1 MDTNECSLCRPGGFA
16 LTRQMFQFAGIE
28 IPEAGAA
35 ETESTDPAVP
45 LRVIDIGCGTGGTMR
60 WLSEHFPDWQISG
73 LDKNP
78 DVHEPGWIETGC
90 AEKLPYPDQTAD
102 IILMECS
109 CSKVA
114 EPAAALREERLGES
128 CILHVSSIDLGEEP
142 CRFAHQRAIR
152 TIRQQGGCIS
162 FAPCYHQAL
171 WDSSAAWQAAMRSFL
186 PFADLITVGQESLTL
201 LTGYPDAAGAHR
213 LLLEGNCKLLCYLSG
228 QGVRLTNG
236 RSTAVVPVD
245 QPVPEP
251 AAAGALL
258 YALAQDWI
266 PGKVLSGLSHGEL
279 YRLAEF
285 IVLYALP
292 PALG

>member
-1 MDTNECSLCRPGGFA
+1 
-16 LTRQMFQFAGIE
+16 
-28 IPEAGAA
+28 
-35 ETESTDPAVP
+35 
-45 LRVIDIGCGTGGTMR
+45 
-60 WLSEHFPDWQISG
+60 
-73 LDKNP
+73 
-78 DVHEPGWIETGC
+78 
-90 AEKLPYPDQTAD
+90 
-102 IILMECS
+102 
-109 CSKVA
+109 
-114 EPAAALREERLGES
+114 
-128 CILHVSSIDLGEEP
+128 
-142 CRFAHQRAIR
+142 
-152 TIRQQGGCIS
+152 
-162 FAPCYHQAL
+162 
-171 WDSSAAWQAAMRSFL
+171 MRSFL

-201 LTGYPDAAGAHR
+201 LTGCPDAAGAHR

-266 PGKVLSGLSHGEL
+266 PGKGLSGLSHGEL

>member
-1 MDTNECSLCRPGGFA
+1 MEKITVMGEALLRLYTGQPLEQAEQFQVTCGGTGLETACTIARLGGRCSLLACIGEDPFGDRILEW
-16 LTRQMFQFAGIE
+16 LTRHGVDTDQMQHTGRAATTLCFVREGMQAYY
-28 IPEAGAA
+28 PAPGA
-35 ETESTDPAVP
+35 D
-45 LRVIDIGCGTGGTMR
+45 RM
-60 WLSEHFPDWQISG
+60 LS
-73 LDKNP
+73 
-78 DVHEPGWIETGC
+78 
-90 AEKLPYPDQTAD
+90 
-102 IILMECS
+102 
-109 CSKVA
+109 
-114 EPAAALREERLGES
+114 AAALREERLGES
-128 CILHVSSIDLGEEP
+128 CILHVSSMDLGEEP

-162 FAPCYHQAL
+162 FAPCYHPAL

-186 PFADLITVGQESLTL
+186 PFADLITVGQESLAL
-201 LTGYPDAAGAHR
+201 LTGCPDAAGAHR

-266 PGKVLSGLSHGEL
+266 PGKGLSGLSHGEL

>member
-1 MDTNECSLCRPGGFA
+1 MYHCPTGGQVQLAGVHRRGSLRRPDSGMANPAWGGYRPDAAYRQGGNHLLLCPGGD
-16 LTRQMFQFAGIE
+16 AGI
-28 IPEAGAA
+28 
-35 ETESTDPAVP
+35 
-45 LRVIDIGCGTGGTMR
+45 
-60 WLSEHFPDWQISG
+60 
-73 LDKNP
+73 
-78 DVHEPGWIETGC
+78 
-90 AEKLPYPDQTAD
+90 LP
-102 IILMECS
+102 
-109 CSKVA
+109 
-114 EPAAALREERLGES
+114 
-128 CILHVSSIDLGEEP
+128 VSSMDLGEEP

-186 PFADLITVGQESLTL
+186 PFADLITVGQESLAQ
-201 LTGYPDAAGAHR
+201 LTGCPDAARAHR

-228 QGVRLTNG
+228 QSVRLTNG
-236 RSTAVVPVD
+236 RSTAVVLVD

-266 PGKVLSGLSHGEL
+266 PGKGLSGLSHGEL